1 MHNSLRILTC
11 ITLLCFS
18 FSMFAQFEKIIEQ
31 DRNIEVFDTYV
42 IGGNIFT
49 YVQEEVSP
57 GVSESFIVKG
67 DENMENRDSLDGM
80 TLSQGKAM
88 FCVGSPIGDT
98 TFPVIVSK
106 LKGPQDYETDL
117 VFVDTSFN
125 IEAIRSLGV
134 SAAMPYNI
142 VSVNDSMIYLYGS
155 DVLGDRDLYI
165 GAYRM
170 NGDLLRDSVYDF
182 GLNIIGV
189 LSQANGDL
197 VLSTINP
204 SYNFNHQTFAID
216 TVSNGD
222 FYRGDYKFQMLPHV
236 NGYTYMTGW
245 IPIHGNIS
253 SPTIGLYV
261 KKFDSSGVTVDS
273 TGIEFSR
280 GQDVYS
286 YYRESCVLTTGDLLL
301 PYRWDSVHL
310 ESVYLR
316 LMIVDENLNVKRT
329 IKRFFDRD
337 FFVSSS
343 AALSDGGAVVFG
355 RILDTVDFGY
365 DTYFLRLDSLGNFSP
380 LTIIDDVAPKVTS
393 LSLYPNPADDHIFIK
408 GIDDQALID
417 VLVMNEAGQLEQ
429 KTQLSYPFKLE
440 TSDLPSGVY
449 TLLLL
454 GAEGNNTSLKMVKN

>member
-1 MHNSLRILTC
+1 MLFKFNGFWFG
-11 ITLLCFS
+11 LLICFYGVVN
-18 FSMFAQFEKIIEQ
+18 AQFERIIEQ
-31 DRNIEVFDTYV
+31 PENPRFFHSYNVQGSVFVHFQHDV
-42 IGGNIFT
+42 GNGN
-49 YVQEEVSP
+49 Y
-57 GVSESFIVKG
+57 ESFIVKG
-67 DENMENRDSLDGM
+67 NLDMNFRD
-80 TLSQGKAM
+80 TLKFSQINPNKLLVFLGQ
-88 FCVGSPIGDT
+88 PIGDSI
-98 TFPVIVSK
+98 FPVVFSELIGSE
-106 LKGPQDYETDL
+106 DYENEL
-117 VFVDTSFN
+117 LFVDTALN
-125 IEAIRSLGV
+125 VRSSKVLSV
-134 SAAMPYNI
+134 TKALPHKSI
-142 VSVNDSMIYLYGS
+142 LVNDSILYLIGN
-155 DVLGDRDLYI
+155 DVLGDYDLYV
-165 GAYRM
+165 GAYEVNGDLVRDSLYDIGLDVTNILSEA
-170 NGDLLRDSVYDF
+170 NGDLL
-182 GLNIIGV
+182 
-189 LSQANGDL
+189 
-197 VLSTINP
+197 LSTNQP
-204 SYNFNHQTFAID
+204 NYNFDHKTFAID
-216 TVSNGD
+216 SVSNRD
-222 FYRGDYKFQMLPHV
+222 FYRGDYKFQMLSHP
-236 NGYTYMTGW
+236 NGYVYMTGW
-245 IPIHGNIS
+245 ISPYGNVS

-261 KKFDSSGVTVDS
+261 KKFDSSGMIVDS

-286 YYRESCVLTTGDLLL
+286 YNRESCVLKTGDLLL
-301 PYRWDSVHL
+301 PYRWDSVHY

-337 FFVSSS
+337 FWISSS

-355 RILDTVDFGY
+355 RIQDTVDFGY

-417 VLVMNEAGQLEQ
+417 VLVMNEAGGLEQ

>member
-31 DRNIEVFDTYV
+31 PENPYIFNTY
-42 IGGNIFT
+42 ILGNTIYT
-49 YVQEEVSP
+49 HVQHEISFRDY
-57 GVSESFIVKG
+57 ESFVVKG
-67 DENMENRDSLDGM
+67 DENMENRDSLNGM
-80 TLSQGKAM
+80 TLRQGKAM
-88 FCVGSPIGDT
+88 FCLCSPIGDSI
-98 TFPVIVSK
+98 FPVIVAK
-106 LKGPQDYETDL
+106 LSGPQDYETDL
-117 VFVDTSFN
+117 VFVDTSLN
-125 IEAIRSLGV
+125 VVAVKSLSV
-134 SAAMPYNI
+134 TKATPNECAM
-142 VSVNDSMIYLYGS
+142 VNDSVMYLYGH
-155 DVLGDRDLYI
+155 DALGNQDFYI
-165 GAYRM
+165 GKYHL
-170 NGDLLRDSVYDF
+170 NGDLIKDSIYSGRKRIK
-182 GLNIIGV
+182 GLIERQDGKVV
-189 LSQANGDL
+189 LLTAYEEFLLNNETFSITPLLSGFRGGGKHQIFKHAN
-197 VLSTINP
+197 
-204 SYNFNHQTFAID
+204 NH
-216 TVSNGD
+216 
-222 FYRGDYKFQMLPHV
+222 L
-236 NGYTYMTGW
+236 YMTGW
-245 IPIHGNIS
+245 LPPHGS
-253 SPTIGLYV
+253 LPLATIGIYV
-261 KKFDSSGVTVDS
+261 MKLNNDGSVVDS
-273 TGIEFSR
+273 IAIVESR
-280 GQDVYS
+280 GQDVQTVFKEGCLLS
-286 YYRESCVLTTGDLLL
+286 NGDLLL
-301 PYRWDSVHL
+301 PYRWDSIPNSDVP
-310 ESVYLR
+310 YLR
-316 LMIVDENLNVKRT
+316 IMIVDENLNVKRT